1 MICDVGCW
9 FDMLCDMFVWC
20 IWEDVVCVI
29 GVNLEII
36 FVWQFVVELCVGFVV
51 VLLQEMKCLVVC
63 MCWINFVLVGDW
75 IFIGLFVMIEG
86 VICFGQLVVDV
97 FQM

>member
-36 FVWQFVVELCVGFVV
+36 FVW
-51 VLLQEMKCLVVC
+51 
-63 MCWINFVLVGDW
+63 
-75 IFIGLFVMIEG
+75 
-86 VICFGQLVVDV
+86 
-97 FQM
+97 